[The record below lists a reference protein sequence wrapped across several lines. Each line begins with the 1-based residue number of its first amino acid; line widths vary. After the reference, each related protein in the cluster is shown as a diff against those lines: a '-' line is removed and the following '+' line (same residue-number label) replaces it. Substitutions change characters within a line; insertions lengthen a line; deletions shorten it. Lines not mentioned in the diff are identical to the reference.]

1 MVIKVLTNIIR
12 KMPSHLLPCLDTN
25 ITVTNQFTHAVEPIM
40 IALCAYFS
48 AVLFITLFVFLVYNI
63 VEFLIKQKKW
73 RVWSLLLFYG
83 LAFICVVLRI
93 WISIMVVCVTK
104 RWNLIYALST
114 AVIKIC
120 IGIEQ
125 IMVIIEIIM
134 KVRAD

>member
-1 MVIKVLTNIIR
+1 
-12 KMPSHLLPCLDTN
+12 
-25 ITVTNQFTHAVEPIM
+25 M

-104 RWNLIYALST
+104 RWNLLSALST